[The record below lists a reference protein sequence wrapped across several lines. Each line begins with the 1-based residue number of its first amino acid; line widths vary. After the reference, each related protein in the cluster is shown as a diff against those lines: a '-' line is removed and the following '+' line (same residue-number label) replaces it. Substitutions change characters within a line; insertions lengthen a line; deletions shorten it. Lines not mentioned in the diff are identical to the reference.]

1 MNQSTASTKHLQK
14 RKIKRRIKRLLY
26 LPWIIM
32 LLGIIILSCVVI
44 VHNMFHPSTVTS
56 STASSQ
62 ESVAASDC
70 PDITLEEVTEEHT
83 QIDVNDW
90 KLVLVNATH
99 PLASQE
105 PPSLTELKNGQ
116 SIDSRCYQELQ
127 KMIDDCRSAG
137 YEPYIC
143 SSYRTMNKQKKLFRQ
158 QTQEYLNQG
167 YSTREAQ
174 ELAAESV
181 AIPGTSEHQ
190 LGLAVDIVDYNHP
203 QLDQT
208 QEDTQVQ
215 KWLME
220 NSWRYGFILRYPPE
234 KSDITGI
241 IYEPWH
247 YRYVGKAAAKEI
259 YQQNITLEEY
269 LSLA

>member
-1 MNQSTASTKHLQK
+1 
-14 RKIKRRIKRLLY
+14 
-26 LPWIIM
+26 
-32 LLGIIILSCVVI
+32 
-44 VHNMFHPSTVTS
+44 
-56 STASSQ
+56 
-62 ESVAASDC
+62 
-70 PDITLEEVTEEHT
+70 
-83 QIDVNDW
+83 
-90 KLVLVNATH
+90 
-99 PLASQE
+99 
-105 PPSLTELKNGQ
+105 
-116 SIDSRCYQELQ
+116 
-127 KMIDDCRSAG
+127 
-137 YEPYIC
+137 
-143 SSYRTMNKQKKLFRQ
+143 MNKQKKLFRQ